1 MPARYVLV
9 ASPLHISNSS
19 PQPPPGW
26 WISLLPLAPSTLRLS
41 TRLSPSHFIRMI
53 VPFHGDDP
61 PLNGAYIPAT
71 LHHPLGT
78 HIHED
83 GVWGTCKAALITA
96 DIFQPLVYKQVTF
109 SIVNFRCF
117 FFLIWKLRFFT
128 KGQRESRKT
137 M

>member
-1 MPARYVLV
+1 MYGVRSVCHSSATLSIQRKATVVLVHSWTKRNETVAFSHNIGTMPARYVLV

-83 GVWGTCKAALITA
+83 GV
-96 DIFQPLVYKQVTF
+96 
-109 SIVNFRCF
+109 
-117 FFLIWKLRFFT
+117 
-128 KGQRESRKT
+128 
-137 M
+137 